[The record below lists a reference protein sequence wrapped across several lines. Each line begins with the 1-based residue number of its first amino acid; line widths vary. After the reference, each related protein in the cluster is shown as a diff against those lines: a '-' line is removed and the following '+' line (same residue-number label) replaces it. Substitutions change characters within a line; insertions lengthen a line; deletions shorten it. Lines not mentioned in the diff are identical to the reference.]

1 MERTLLSMGDD
12 EWSPF
17 QKLPTNVLQLLLD
30 YFPLSYTHQYGNMT
44 LIQEIIQE
52 HKQLIGA
59 VEGGLNI
66 GMIYENLGMFSE
78 RSFIR

>member
-1 MERTLLSMGDD
+1 MERTLLSMED
-12 EWSPF
+12 ERSPF

-30 YFPLSYTHQYGNMT
+30 YFSLSYTPEHRNKT
-44 LIQEIIQE
+44 LIQEVIRE

-66 GMIYENLGMFSE
+66 GMIYENLDMFSE
-78 RSFIR
+78 RSIIR